1 MSKFEI
7 ISKKIK
13 QLIKK
18 NERKTIMKKIFL
30 LLFFALSI
38 SMHSQEKS
46 KESSNA
52 IKTDQNQS
60 NDFDLVVKSLQNSKE
75 FLDYL
80 SRNNKKIVIKSINNK
95 NFVSDFNKTI
105 IKNQEILSYNKIDN
119 KKMSDY
125 MILDC
130 VIYYS
135 TYQIEVTISNPTS
148 NKKQSLTIKLEN

>member
-13 QLIKK
+13 QLFIK

-105 IKNQEILSYNKIDN
+105 IKNQEIISFDKIENKNI
-119 KKMSDY
+119 SDF

-135 TYQIEVTISNPTS
+135 TYQVEITISNPTS

>member
-1 MSKFEI
+1 MLKFEI

-105 IKNQEILSYNKIDN
+105 IKNKEIISFDKIENKNI
-119 KKMSDY
+119 SDF

-135 TYQIEVTISNPTS
+135 TYQVEITISNPTS

>member
-1 MSKFEI
+1 
-7 ISKKIK
+7 
-13 QLIKK
+13 
-18 NERKTIMKKIFL
+18 MKKIFL

-80 SRNNKKIVIKSINNK
+80 SRNNKKIVINSINNK
-95 NFVSDFNKTI
+95 NFVSDFHKTI
-105 IKNQEILSYNKIDN
+105 IKNQEIISFDKIENKNI
-119 KKMSDY
+119 SDF

-135 TYQIEVTISNPTS
+135 TYQVEITISNPTS

>member
-1 MSKFEI
+1 MLKFEI

-105 IKNQEILSYNKIDN
+105 IKNQEIISFDKIENKNI
-119 KKMSDY
+119 SDF

-135 TYQIEVTISNPTS
+135 TYQIEVIISNPTS

>member
-1 MSKFEI
+1 MLKFEI

-38 SMHSQEKS
+38 SMHSQEKF

-80 SRNNKKIVIKSINNK
+80 SRNNKK
-95 NFVSDFNKTI
+95 
-105 IKNQEILSYNKIDN
+105 
-119 KKMSDY
+119 MSDY

-135 TYQIEVTISNPTS
+135 TYQVEITISNPTS